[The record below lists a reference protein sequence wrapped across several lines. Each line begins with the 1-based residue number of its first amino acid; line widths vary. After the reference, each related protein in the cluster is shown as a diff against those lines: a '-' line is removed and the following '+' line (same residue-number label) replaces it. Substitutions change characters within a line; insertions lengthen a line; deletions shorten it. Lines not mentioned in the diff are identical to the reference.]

1 MADKKTELTQ
11 QQQKILL
18 ASKGYFPALHEV
30 LYDLPHTM
38 IIRNVE
44 TKEPAVIFKD

>member
-1 MADKKTELTQ
+1 MADKQKEMTRE
-11 QQQKILL
+11 QKIIL
-18 ASKGYFPALHEV
+18 ASRGYLPSLHEI

-38 IIRNVE
+38 IIRNIE